1 MANITKRGN
10 SYRIRV
16 SNGFDSS
23 GKRLYAATT
32 WTPPEN
38 MTEKQIQKELQ
49 RKAVLF
55 EEDVHTGQHINST
68 IKFADFAAIWLAD
81 YAEKQL
87 KQKTV
92 DRYKTLLP
100 RINKHIGAIRL
111 DKLAPKHIIDF
122 LSELDTDSRED
133 AKYIACIDL
142 GAYLKKKGMTR
153 TKLADKAG
161 ISRSTLY
168 LALSGET
175 VSLQTAEKISE
186 ALGLKRAFKPADPKK
201 KLSGQTKRH
210 YFRLISSILT
220 TAKYWQIVPENVCSR
235 VKAPKVDQ
243 KEARYYDEKEVARL
257 LGYLKEAPKQYG
269 VMVTLVLYSGFR
281 RGELLGLKW
290 ADIDFEESLITI
302 HQTLLYSKE
311 IGLYFDTPKSA
322 SSQRTI
328 KISASMMEL
337 LRSHKSWQAQQRL
350 QAGDQWVD
358 NDLLFTLWDGQ
369 PVRPDTFSDWFT
381 KFIAK
386 TDLPH
391 ISLHSLRHTCATL
404 QIMGGLPVK
413 TVSSRLGHS
422 RETTTRDIYSH
433 AIQSLDAKAADV
445 LEDILNPAAQEI

>member
-1 MANITKRGN
+1 MASITKRGD

-23 GKRLYAATT
+23 GKRQYATTT
-32 WTPPEN
+32 WTPPET

-55 EEDVHTGQHINST
+55 EEDVQTGQYINST
-68 IKFADFAAIWLAD
+68 IKFADFAALWLTD

-100 RINKHIGAIRL
+100 RINRHIGAIRL

-122 LSELDTDSRED
+122 LNALDEDSRED
-133 AKYIACIDL
+133 IKYIAAANLSDH
-142 GAYLKKKGMTR
+142 LKKRGLTR
-153 TKLADKAG
+153 AQLAEKAE
-161 ISRSTLY
+161 ISKSTLY
-168 LALSGET
+168 LALSGEH
-175 VSLQTAEKISE
+175 VSAQTAEKISKV
-186 ALGLKRAFKPADPKK
+186 LDLKRAFNPASPKK
-201 KLSGQTKRH
+201 ELSDQTKRH

-220 TAKYWQIVPENVCSR
+220 TAKYWQVVPENICSR
-235 VKAPKVDQ
+235 VKAPKVEH
-243 KEARYYDEKEVARL
+243 KEARYYDEQEVSKL
-257 LGYLKEAPKQYG
+257 LSYLKDAPKQYE

-290 ADIDFEESLITI
+290 ADIDFNESLITI
-302 HQTLLYSKE
+302 NQTLLYSKE
-311 IGLYFDTPKSA
+311 RGLYFDTPKSA

-337 LRSHKSWQAQQRL
+337 LHRHKAWQAQQRL

-358 NDLLFTLWDGQ
+358 NGLLFTLWNGQ

-381 KFIAK
+381 KFIKK

-413 TVSSRLGHS
+413 TVSSRLGHA

-445 LEDILNPAAQEI
+445 LEDILNPAAQKI